1 MGAPPPIAGW
11 DQCSLC
17 SIECVLSDQCAFPQ
31 PFFFIT
37 LLLTPCFLVMYPAK
51 NLNIETTSSL
61 PSIVP
66 DATLETYNQVPS
78 LKHQKAPPV
87 ASFRHTATAVPALF
101 QSTLCF
107 QTQGSSSCA
116 PGPVTTQ
123 HQQGPS
129 FDCPP
134 VVKPLHVPLF
144 WMGPTILV
152 QFLLL
157 KTLRPS
163 FQTSTLLPVLLL

>member
-1 MGAPPPIAGW
+1 MCIVRSVCVPSTFLLYYFTV
-11 DQCSLC
+11 DSLFSC
-17 SIECVLSDQCAFPQ
+17 NV
-31 PFFFIT
+31 
-37 LLLTPCFLVMYPAK
+37 PAK